1 MKPLTCAE
9 VAEQIDLYVADECE
23 AEQKSAIARHVAV
36 CPNCARAAEE
46 AYELQ
51 GLLSLRLRER
61 DNLATL
67 RAHVERDTVRARR
80 PMILSLAR
88 RAAAVAAMLLVMV
101 GSLALLGLWQ
111 PRPVRDEG
119 PQVAI
124 LWKSDDAEIRR
135 AAPNRLE
142 IVSGQVHLEITPG
155 TAKGSDA
162 IIETPAGVAQAKES
176 RLFVE
181 VNPPSRDTPGAPSA
195 AVLVLSGEVNFL
207 NAKGK
212 ASVRSGQVLEAK
224 KNAVPHAER
233 VDQHNMEKVQAL
245 PAPSPRR
252 DWGQVYRAL
261 STKKE

>member
-1 MKPLTCAE
+1 MKPITCAE
-9 VAEQIDLYVADECE
+9 VEEQIDLYVADECE
-23 AEQKSAIARHVAV
+23 AEQKSAIARHLAV

-46 AYELQ
+46 ADELQ

-67 RAHVERDTVRARR
+67 RARVESEKVRTRR

-88 RAAAVAAMLLVMV
+88 RTAAVAAMLLVMV

-135 AAPNRLE
+135 SAPNRLE
-142 IVSGQVHLEITPG
+142 IVSGQVHLEVKRG
-155 TAKGSDA
+155 TAKGGDA
-162 IIETPAGVAQAKES
+162 LIQTPAGVAQAKES

-181 VNPPSRDTPGAPSA
+181 VNPPSRDTPSA

-212 ASVRSGQVLEAK
+212 ASVRPGQVLEAK

-233 VDQHNMEKVQAL
+233 VDRQMNMEKVQAL
-245 PAPSPRR
+245 PAPGLRR
-252 DWGQVYRAL
+252 DWAEVYRAL
-261 STKKE
+261 SKKE